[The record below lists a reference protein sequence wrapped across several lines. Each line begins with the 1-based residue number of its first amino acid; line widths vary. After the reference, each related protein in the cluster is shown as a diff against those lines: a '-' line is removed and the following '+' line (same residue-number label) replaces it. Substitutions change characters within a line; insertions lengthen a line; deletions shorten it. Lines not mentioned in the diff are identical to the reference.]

1 MRLHDF
7 SPCHSCESRNPEIY
21 GLLWILTCAGYLFS
35 PEKAIPIPIYDNR
48 DEAATHLWPI
58 LMGGS
63 LKRSLGMAANAGHW
77 LNMYCAGMTK

>member
-1 MRLHDF
+1 M
-7 SPCHSCESRNPEIY
+7 
-21 GLLWILTCAGYLFS
+21 FS

-63 LKRSLGMAANAGHW
+63 LKRQSLRDALRRLGMVANAGHW
-77 LNMYCAGMTK
+77 LNMYCAGMTKGKTKPVRIELYSDIAGHGL